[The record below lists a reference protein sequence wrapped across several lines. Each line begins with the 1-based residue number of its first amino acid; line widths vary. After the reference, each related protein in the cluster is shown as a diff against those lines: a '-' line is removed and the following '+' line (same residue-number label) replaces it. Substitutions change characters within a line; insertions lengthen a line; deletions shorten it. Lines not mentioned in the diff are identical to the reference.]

1 MFPYP
6 YEVARVSYVQT
17 HVRYTYE
24 FTLFPHPLEVNR
36 VSYQTQNVFKLGYCL
51 SVPSRGEWGFLLS
64 LGQFWAISQ
73 LVSVP
78 SRGNWGFLQKKNG
91 KKKSLAI
98 AVYVLLR
105 GEWGF
110 LLKIYVLTKEE
121 TFCFRPLA
129 RWMGVLTNIATMK
142 NCSLDRFR
150 PLSRWLGCLTD
161 LNKWAR
167 EEMTELPSP
176 LEVIGVSNWACS
188 CWYVLRRAKVSVP
201 SRGDRGF

>member
-1 MFPYP
+1 MP
-6 YEVARVSYVQT
+6 
-17 HVRYTYE
+17 
-24 FTLFPHPLEVNR
+24 
-36 VSYQTQNVFKLGYCL
+36 
-51 SVPSRGEWGFLLS
+51 
-64 LGQFWAISQ
+64 
-73 LVSVP
+73 VSVP

-167 EEMTELPSP
+167 EEMTELPFP
-176 LEVIGVSNWACS
+176 LEVIGISNQNLENTFDEKHLCFRPLPRWLG
-188 CWYVLRRAKVSVP
+188 VLTRKGNRSARGQIVSVP
-201 SRGDRGF
+201 SRGEWGVLLVEQE